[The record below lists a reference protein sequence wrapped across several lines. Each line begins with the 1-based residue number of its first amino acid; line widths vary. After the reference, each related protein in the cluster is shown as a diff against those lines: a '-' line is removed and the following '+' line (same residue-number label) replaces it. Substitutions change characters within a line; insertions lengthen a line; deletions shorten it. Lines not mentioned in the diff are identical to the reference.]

1 MQALSKKQNSP
12 DRVFAYL
19 VTRQLNE
26 PFYALFPNGDGSSFT
41 RVEYEGTSVHWVHF
55 LETRD
60 AIQFLLA
67 VCDAAYKIIPIFTAH
82 PITERRHKYYEA
94 QGIAVCRTL

>member
-1 MQALSKKQNSP
+1 MQKQAP

-19 VTRQLNE
+19 VTRRLSE
-26 PFYALFPNGDGSSFT
+26 PFYALFPNGEGSSFT
-41 RVEYEGTSVHWVHF
+41 RVEYEGAAVHWVHF

-67 VCDAAYKIIPIFTAH
+67 ACDAAYTIVPIFSAQ

-94 QGIAVCRTL
+94 QGIAVCTTL

>member
-1 MQALSKKQNSP
+1 MQKQAP

-19 VTRQLNE
+19 VTRRLSE

-41 RVEYEGTSVHWVHF
+41 RVEYEGTGVHWVHF

-67 VCDAAYKIIPIFTAH
+67 ACDAAYTIVPIFTAQ

-94 QGIAVCRTL
+94 QGITVCRTI